1 MDEFAVEEGITFA
14 IVVGVTKE
22 SGGIGEAECAVT
34 APPDLGGVVGRLTSA
49 GIATEMA
56 CVVAVTVL
64 VDVVVVMALLLVVVA
79 VVESLL
85 PSSAINFSPF
95 ISPDGVTDRGDG
107 KGDGDIGETGADNLR
122 GDFSLSCMTI
132 GANTLGFRTGE
143 PEFCEPISPPLFRL
157 IVGNLGSIRG
167 LVGIA
172 PVPGCVCA
180 DGVNVVADVT
190 VDVVDDVALPNAF
203 DSMTGLMLLGNGIDM
218 GSRSRS

>member
-1 MDEFAVEEGITFA
+1 VDKFSVEEGIAFA
-14 IVVGVTKE
+14 IVAGVTKE
-22 SGGIGEAECAVT
+22 SGGTGEAECAVT
-34 APPDLGGVVGRLTSA
+34 APPDLGGVVGRLVSA
-49 GIATEMA
+49 GIATERA

-64 VDVVVVMALLLVVVA
+64 VDVVVVMALLLVVA
-79 VVESLL
+79 VVESLVS
-85 PSSAINFSPF
+85 SSAMNFSPF

-107 KGDGDIGETGADNLR
+107 KDDGDIGATGADNLR

-132 GANTLGFRTGE
+132 GANTLGFRAGE

-172 PVPGCVCA
+172 PVPDCVCA
-180 DGVNVVADVT
+180 DGVDVVADVA
-190 VDVVDDVALPNAF
+190 VDVVDGITLLNAF
-203 DSMTGLMLLGNGIDM
+203 ESMTGLMLLGNGIDM